1 MSDLGPDAIPALDEF
16 LTTAKAAGE
25 ENLTSFSI
33 LRNELASRVIYN
45 DFGTKDVHAFAQ
57 DWREW
62 TWRSERLQQY
72 LLAHPFS
79 PRPAPIID

>member
-1 MSDLGPDAIPALDEF
+1 M
-16 LTTAKAAGE
+16 
-25 ENLTSFSI
+25 FSI
-33 LRNELASRVIYN
+33 LRNELSSRVIYASSAPW
-45 DFGTKDVHAFAQ
+45 DVHLYPQ

-79 PRPAPIID
+79 PEPSRLID